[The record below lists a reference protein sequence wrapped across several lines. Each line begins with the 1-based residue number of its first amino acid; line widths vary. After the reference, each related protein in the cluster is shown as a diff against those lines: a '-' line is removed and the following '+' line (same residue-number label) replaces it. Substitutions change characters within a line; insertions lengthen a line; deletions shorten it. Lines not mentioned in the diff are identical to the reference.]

1 MFQNDKKFRKKVY
14 FYPWAIAKII
24 RHASRFPHRE
34 IAGFLIGSVSKEG
47 ELYIF
52 DAMSGKHQGTSTSVI
67 LNESIMAQIAED
79 LEKYGEKLT
88 IVGWYHS
95 HPGLGAHFMSSIDVQ
110 TQKVYQSYFPK
121 AVALVIDSVPFNRSG
136 SWEDLDIHLYHV
148 VEDAYKEDQV
158 FYITDIEKVIPQL
171 VHALNLEFILS
182 KPYLE
187 KEVSLEEFYYPLEVE
202 QEEMYYFSDLVN
214 YFFASVLTI
223 ISLILIIY
231 TST

>member
-1 MFQNDKKFRKKVY
+1 MFQHDKKFHKRVY

-24 RHASRFPHRE
+24 RHASKFPHRE
-34 IAGFLIGSVSKEG
+34 IAGFLIGKVSKEG

-52 DAMSGKHQGTSTSVI
+52 DAKSGKHQGTNTSVI
-67 LNESIMAQIAED
+67 LNESIMAQIAEE
-79 LEKYGEKLT
+79 LEKYREKLT

-95 HPGLGAHFMSSIDVQ
+95 HPGLGAHFMSSTDVQ

-121 AVALVIDSVPFNRSG
+121 AVALVIDPVPFKRSG

-148 VEDAYKEDQV
+148 DNEAYKENQLV
-158 FYITDIEKVIPQL
+158 YITDIEKVIPQL
-171 VHALNLEFILS
+171 VHALNFEFLYP
-182 KPYLE
+182 KPSLE
-187 KEVSLEEFYYPLEVE
+187 KEVPPEELYYPPEVE
-202 QEEMYYFSDLVN
+202 QEKIDYLSDLVN
-214 YFFASVLTI
+214 YFFASIIAI